1 MTIIIRPIISEKS
14 MGLTQTGFYTFQ
26 VAKDAKKD
34 QIAKVVADKFKVKV
48 VSVNIVN
55 IHGKT
60 KTQRT
65 KKGYFT
71 TPGTKKAIVR
81 VGKGDKIA
89 LFEQVTSEMSDP
101 HAGHNHGNEG
111 DVEVRTAEGEV
122 VTSVKEK
129 KSLLSGTKVRIEKT
143 EENVDKDKRKLAR
156 EEQHRS
162 ATKTSSTPERKPKS

>member
-14 MGLTQTGFYTFQ
+14 MGLTKSGFYTFQ

-65 KKGYFT
+65 KKGYFNT
-71 TPGTKKAIVR
+71 AGTKKAIVR

-89 LFEQVTSEMSDP
+89 LFEQVTSEM
-101 HAGHNHGNEG
+101 
-111 DVEVRTAEGEV
+111 AE
-122 VTSVKEK
+122 
-129 KSLLSGTKVRIEKT
+129 SLLSGTKVRIEKT
-143 EENVDKDKRKLAR
+143 EENIDKDKRKLAR
-156 EEQHRS
+156 EEEHRS
-162 ATKTSSTPERKPKS
+162 ATKTSSKPERKPKS

>member
-1 MTIIIRPIISEKS
+1 MTIIIKPIINEKS
-14 MGLTQTGFYTFQ
+14 MGLTKTGFYTFE
-26 VAKDAKKD
+26 VAKAASKD

-48 VSVNIVN
+48 VSVNTIN
-55 IHGKT
+55 RPGKT

-65 KKGYFT
+65 KKGYFNM
-71 TPGTKKAIVR
+71 PHVKKAIVR

-89 LFEQVTSEMSDP
+89 LFEQVTSDMADP
-101 HAGHNHGNEG
+101 HAGHNHGND

>member
-65 KKGYFT
+65 KKGHFT

-89 LFEQVTSEMSDP
+89 LFEQVTSEMADP
-101 HAGHNHGNEG
+101 HAGHNHGND

-122 VTSVKEK
+122 VTTVKEK
-129 KSLLSGTKVRIEKT
+129 KSLISGTKVRIEKT
-143 EENVDKDKRKLAR
+143 DEADMDKRKLAR
-156 EEQHRS
+156 QEEHRS